1 MTDLIADLNQALYL
15 ATPAERRAF
24 MSALLPT
31 ISRWLTDAVESC
43 AGSDDAAERQWP
55 DQVMAQLIEPVGSSW
70 ARPAWA
76 RSEGRRRGCGWT
88 NLVLLFGVRAAYW
101 RLKLWSAST
110 PASLPITKSSKTKS
124 SRTKSSRGSA
134 RGKGHSASRLSRL
147 IPQLV
152 VGESYRSLSALPGDG
167 GESRL

>member
-55 DQVMAQLIEPVGSSW
+55 DQVMAQLIEPVGTTIRRFHEGGPAPAGGGTSW
-70 ARPAWA
+70 AR
-76 RSEGRRRGCGWT
+76 E
-88 NLVLLFGVRAAYW
+88 
-101 RLKLWSAST
+101 
-110 PASLPITKSSKTKS
+110 
-124 SRTKSSRGSA
+124 
-134 RGKGHSASRLSRL
+134 
-147 IPQLV
+147 
-152 VGESYRSLSALPGDG
+152 PGPTG
-167 GESRL
+167 GPS